1 MIDLS
6 WMAHLGLSKNIIIFS
21 ADIVII
27 LIASIIIY
35 KKLSHQKK
43 MASSSLKNN
52 TKPSIVITSRDI
64 RAIAGDDVMVTQL
77 DLARA
82 YIELGKK
89 KLAKQILDHVIK
101 HGNPSQQQSARQ
113 LMAGF

>member
-1 MIDLS
+1 MIDFS
-6 WMAHLGLSKNIIIFS
+6 FINSLGLSKTNIILLCD
-21 ADIVII
+21 AVII
-27 LIASIIIY
+27 VFTVFLIY
-35 KKLSHQKK
+35 MRKVKQQKLLSETIQN
-43 MASSSLKNN
+43 KNN
-52 TKPSIVITSRDI
+52 PSIVITSKDI

-82 YIELGKK
+82 YLELGKK

-113 LMAGF
+113 LMASF